1 MANAS
6 PHNAQDGGNP
16 GGMVRNNSLLP
27 AGQLSLESC
36 EVPMQQQTAAIQ
48 KLARGFPPISS
59 LPWFARAELA
69 LNPLVAK
76 HLFENLGLP

>member
-36 EVPMQQQTAAIQ
+36 EVPMQQTASNFRNWRVASRQ
-48 KLARGFPPISS
+48 FLLCLG
-59 LPWFARAELA
+59 LLA
-69 LNPLVAK
+69 LNWR
-76 HLFENLGLP
+76 

>member
-36 EVPMQQQTAAIQ
+36 EVPMQQTASKLQAISEIG
-48 KLARGFPPISS
+48 AW
-59 LPWFARAELA
+59 LPANFFFA
-69 LNPLVAK
+69 LVCWR
-76 HLFENLGLP
+76 